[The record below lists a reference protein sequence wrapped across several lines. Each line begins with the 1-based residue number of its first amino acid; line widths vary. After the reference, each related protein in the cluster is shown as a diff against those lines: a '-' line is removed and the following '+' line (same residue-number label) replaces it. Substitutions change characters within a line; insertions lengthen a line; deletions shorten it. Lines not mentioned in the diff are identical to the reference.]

1 MIVWLVGR
9 GKDAVRNELPKVRV
23 VLKMLEEV
31 AGVGNHADHG
41 VLESLVKLNSRI
53 LQVHSPDQAVRR
65 VEKLSPPET
74 MFKNRVCYFSPI

>member
-1 MIVWLVGR
+1 
-9 GKDAVRNELPKVRV
+9 
-23 VLKMLEEV
+23 
-31 AGVGNHADHG
+31 
-41 VLESLVKLNSRI
+41 LESLVKLNSRI